1 MQDELTTLVCLFH
14 HEEQAEAAVRD
25 LRDAG
30 IPENAI
36 SIIGGDGAGVDA
48 LDKSELSGLGMPD
61 RDYDHLKAGIRNA
74 NVVIA
79 VRSIADHVAA
89 VERIFQKHRAE
100 KIDEADS
107 TRKAPEPVLAA
118 APVAAAAPLLSE
130 AAVPAA
136 NTSAVVDEAVIPVV
150 EEDLLVGKRTV
161 DQGGVRLYRRVIEIP
176 VEESVDLREE
186 HVSVDRVPVDRLI
199 ADTDDAFQNRTIE
212 LTETAEEAV
221 VSKDARVV
229 EEIVLSKGVTEHTE
243 TVRDT
248 VRHTE
253 VEVEE
258 LPGAETAGNGTAGRG
273 TVGRGTSGTAN
284 PEGLSRRNDG

>member
-30 IPENAI
+30 IPEEAV

-61 RDYDHLKAGIRNA
+61 RDYDHLKDGIRKG

-79 VRSIADHVAA
+79 VSSIADHVVA
-89 VERIFQKHRAE
+89 VERIFEKHRAE
-100 KIDEADS
+100 KIDEAES
-107 TRKAPEPVLAA
+107 TRSAREPFV
-118 APVAAAAPLLSE
+118 AAAPLGN
-130 AAVPAA
+130 VPAA
-136 NTSAVVDEAVIPVV
+136 STDAVVDEAVIPVV

-161 DQGGVRLYRRVIEIP
+161 DQGGVRLYRRVIDIP

-186 HVSVDRVPVDRLI
+186 HVNVDRVPVDRAV
-199 ADTDDAFQNRTIE
+199 ADTDDIFQNRTIE

-221 VSKDARVV
+221 VSKNARVV

-258 LPGAETAGNGTAGRG
+258 LPGAETSTRKTTGP
-273 TVGRGTSGTAN
+273 AN
-284 PEGLSRRNDG
+284 SEGLSRRNDG